1 MNLIT
6 IDFETYYDVGFS
18 LSNLTTEEY
27 IKDDRFQVIGFG
39 IKINDGSVKWHTGS
53 HEELEEVLNEINW
66 DEALLLCHNTLFD
79 GAILSMVFGIVPHI
93 YLDTLSMAR
102 AINGVDSGGSLAYLS
117 KYYELGEKGSEVL
130 DAKGKRLEDF
140 QPHELHRYGEYCKND
155 VDLTYKL
162 FQILS
167 KDFPHNELK
176 LIDMTLRMFTQP
188 SLEVDDGL
196 LLARLEELKQEKSQL
211 LQGLMT
217 KLECEDEECVRKKLA
232 SNKQF
237 AELLEELNVEVPL
250 KISPTTGKDTYALAK
265 TDEGFIALQEHEDSF
280 IQELCAVRL
289 GTKSTIEETRI
300 ERFLDIGKRNKGKIP
315 IPLKYYGAHT
325 GRWAGADKVNFQNLP
340 SRDARKKALK
350 QAIVAPMGHKI
361 INCDSSQI
369 EARVLVWIAGQT
381 DVEQWYREGRDV
393 YCEFASRV
401 YGKTITKR
409 NKTERAVG
417 KTCILGLG
425 YGTGALKLQNV
436 LKLGA
441 GVEFNEAECKR
452 LVGIYRQVNSKVT
465 DFWRKCDGVLQD
477 LVSWPEGKEP
487 YYIDQHNVLLVDPV
501 GIRLPNGLYIRYPQ
515 IRLDTTSAQSQFV
528 YRSRR
533 GEISIWGGAVTEN
546 IVQALARIIVGEQM
560 IEVNEKYR
568 PVLTVHDA
576 VVCVIPEN
584 EVEEADK
591 FITNIMATAP
601 AWAKDLPVACESG
614 VADNYG
620 DC

>member
-196 LLARLEELKQEKSQL
+196 LLARLEELKEEKSQL

-265 TDEGFIALQEHEDSF
+265 TDDGFIALQEHEDSF

-300 ERFLDIGKRNKGKIP
+300 ERFLDIGKRNRGKIP

-350 QAIVAPMGHKI
+350 QAIVAPMGYKV

-401 YGKTITKR
+401 YNKTITKR

-452 LVGIYRQVNSKVT
+452 LVSIYRQVNSKVT
-465 DFWRKCDGVLQD
+465 DFWRKCDAVLQD